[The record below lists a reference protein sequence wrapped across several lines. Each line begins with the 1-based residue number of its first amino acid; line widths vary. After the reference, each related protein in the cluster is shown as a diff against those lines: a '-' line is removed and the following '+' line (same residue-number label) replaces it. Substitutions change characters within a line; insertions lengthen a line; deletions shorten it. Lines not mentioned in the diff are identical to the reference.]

1 MWVYCGFLTTLG
13 SVMHHVRLIKIIKR
27 SPQFPFLFRRGT
39 VGIIRTCIFP
49 QTFPADYTHCWFV
62 STNLCNPW
70 TPSLRDAS
78 CWQGG
83 PALLHALYLN
93 HMPKTKKRV
102 GLLGCVVK
110 VRIPFSSKSTISKSI
125 CLQSGYIRVFWEIC
139 WCPLQLLWRL
149 KPKSWSSTQLSIHWV
164 VSLIPGAPGIM
175 RENEI

>member
-39 VGIIRTCIFP
+39 VGIIWTCIFP

-70 TPSLRDAS
+70 TLSLRDAS

-110 VRIPFSSKSTISKSI
+110 EVRIPFSRKSTISKSI
-125 CLQSGYIRVFWEIC
+125 CLQSGYIRVFE
-139 WCPLQLLWRL
+139 
-149 KPKSWSSTQLSIHWV
+149 KSAD
-164 VSLIPGAPGIM
+164 APFSFYGDL
-175 RENEI
+175 NLNHGVAPS